1 MSDITDILRAL
12 SDETRFS
19 IVTIL
24 LNHDICS
31 GAIARRL
38 GISDAAVSQHMK
50 VLRDAGLVESERRG
64 YFTHYR
70 VNTDLLE
77 EAGSYLSG
85 MAGWARSPCDP
96 DLEGC
101 TELRR
106 GRCSA
111 DKCSGGCPRSEGE
124 RCPGCT
130 MVSRKS
136 GDARM
141 KVAVTYENGEIF
153 QHFGRTEQFKVYE
166 IQDGKVV
173 SSEVVGSDGKGHGEL
188 VGVLRQLGVSV
199 LICGGLGMGAR
210 QGLEASG
217 IRVCSGN
224 SGSADI
230 AAGKFADGTLEMCS
244 EATCHHHD
252 GEEHQ
257 CTCGR
262 H

>member
-1 MSDITDILRAL
+1 MDDITAILKAL

-19 IVTIL
+19 IVAIL
-24 LNHDICS
+24 LNHDICA
-31 GAIARRL
+31 GAVARRL
-38 GISDAAVSQHMK
+38 GVSDAAVSQHMK
-50 VLRDAGLVESERRG
+50 VLRDAGLVEAERRG

-70 VNTDLLE
+70 VNVGLLQ
-77 EAGSYLSG
+77 EAGAYLAE
-85 MAGWARSPCDP
+85 MAGWVRSPCDP

-101 TELRR
+101 TEVRR
-106 GRCSA
+106 GRCPA
-111 DKCSGGCPRSEGE
+111 DKCSGGCPRPVGD

-130 MVSRKS
+130 MRSCDS
-136 GDARM
+136 GDVRM

-153 QHFGRTEQFKVYE
+153 QHFGRTEHFKVYE
-166 IQDGKVV
+166 IQDGRVV
-173 SSEVVGSDGKGHGEL
+173 SSEVVGNEGRGHGEL
-188 VGVLRQLGVSV
+188 VGVLRQLGVPV

-224 SGSADI
+224 TGSAD
-230 AAGKFADGTLEMCS
+230 AAAERFADGTLEMHS

-262 H
+262 N